1 MKVRTRWIFLLIAIA
16 LVVVGTVGATAVWW
30 HIDRNRL
37 DPPKATLLAPEGTVS
52 TIAFSPDGRCLAAG
66 SGHAIVV
73 WDRATQQPVRTLN
86 HPATAAVVSVAYS
99 PDGKR
104 LASGCIDGH
113 LAVWGVER
121 GEKQLTLQEGGY
133 GPPPNR
139 ETERCVAAVR
149 FSPDGRN
156 VAAAHHPS
164 SGDAVP
170 SEARVWDAVNGKE
183 KLVLNGHRGRVKAVA
198 YSPDGMYLVSGDDK
212 GDVKLWDSV
221 DGSLRRNLPQ
231 RHNILALSFVPK
243 CGMVAYGGGWS
254 EATDVVTMC
263 DTVTGSETRFPGLPP
278 NSIGTYVMCL
288 AFSPDSR
295 TMATGEVLK
304 DGKHPHCVRLW
315 DVPTGRLIRVFR
327 CPYSVNAVAFSPDG
341 TELAAGCTDNVSA
354 GVSEIRVWDVPPKP

>member
-1 MKVRTRWIFLLIAIA
+1 MKVRTRWIFLLVAIA
-16 LVVVGTVGATAVWW
+16 LVVVGTVGATAVLW

-37 DPPKATLLAPEGTVS
+37 DPPKTILLAPEGTVS
-52 TIAFSPDGRCLAAG
+52 TIAFSPDGRHLAAG

-73 WDRATQQPVRTLN
+73 WDRATRQLVRTLD
-86 HPATAAVVSVAYS
+86 HPTTAVVASVAYS
-99 PDGKR
+99 ADGKR
-104 LASGCIDGH
+104 LASGCFDGH
-113 LAVWGVER
+113 LAVWDAER
-121 GEKQLTLQEGGY
+121 GARLLTLQKGGY
-133 GPPPNR
+133 GPPSNR
-139 ETERCVAAVR
+139 ETERCVAAVC
-149 FSPDGRN
+149 FSPDGRS

-164 SGDAVP
+164 SGDTVP
-170 SEARVWDAVNGKE
+170 SEVRVWDAVDGKE
-183 KLVLNGHRGRVKAVA
+183 KLVLKGHRGWVKAVA

-243 CGMVAYGGGWS
+243 SGMVAYGGGWS
-254 EATDVVTMC
+254 QATDVVTVC
-263 DTVTGSETRFPGLPP
+263 DTVTGSETRFSDLPQD
-278 NSIGTYVMCL
+278 NYATYVMCL

-327 CPYSVNAVAFSPDG
+327 CPGPPKAVAFSLDG
-341 TELAAGCTDNVSA
+341 TELAAGCTEDKPTTV
-354 GVSEIRVWDVPPKP
+354 GEVRIWDVPPKP